1 MTKTGIHKN
10 YYRIT
15 ILLLSMLLFLL
26 ACWAYICFRS
36 SDMVLYSWLGVEYNN
51 SFFELLRIADSTPA
65 PWLIYNLPDC
75 LWLLSFL
82 LLMECVWDKSKL
94 KWIFVFG
101 MISFAYVLELLQ
113 CLQLFPGTG
122 DVWDFVCYTI
132 AIVIY
137 LFIHKLKFIFHEKS
151 C

>member
-1 MTKTGIHKN
+1 MATNCKNNRYFTWGIGLFS
-10 YYRIT
+10 
-15 ILLLSMLLFLL
+15 LLLFAL
-26 ACWAYICFRS
+26 ACWLYICFRS
-36 SDMVLYSWLGVEYNN
+36 SDMVLYSWLGVGYNN

-82 LLMECVWDKSKL
+82 LLMECVWDESRL

-101 MISFAYVLELLQ
+101 MISFAYGLELLQ
-113 CLQLFPGTG
+113 YLHLFPGTG

-137 LFIHKLKFIFHEKS
+137 LFIYKLKFIFHEKVY
-151 C
+151 